1 MGFKETIVKFGMKV
15 LMGAKEV
22 SPEICL
28 VAGVGAIAAGTFLM
42 CKATLTLEEHLD
54 RRDKEF
60 QRINDGIDDQTL
72 PDYTEEVA
80 KGDVTKVKTNFVL
93 DVAKEYVPG
102 ALVMVGGITLLFL
115 GHKILRDRN
124 TALMGA
130 YSALATA
137 FAAYRKRVIEY
148 DGKEQDVK
156 YMYGDRTPHMVEETR
171 TNDDGTE
178 EVVLVESGGEENY
191 LLGSPYARI
200 FDAEH
205 SEVAAQ
211 FGEDPHND
219 LKFTILKHT
228 QAMWNNKLQTYGF
241 VFLNDVLVSLG
252 FPKVPEGQ
260 LVGWRLLG
268 NGDGYIDFGIN
279 NCYTNPACR
288 DIVDE
293 NGFTRKIVL
302 DFNVDGIIY
311 DKIGT
316 GRVNELTEDEL
327 WALQNK

>member
-1 MGFKETIVKFGMKV
+1 MGFKENLVRFGMKA
-15 LMGAKEV
+15 LMKAKEV
-22 SPEICL
+22 SPEIAL
-28 VAGVGAIAAGTFLM
+28 VAGVAAIGVGTFMM
-42 CKATLTLEEHLD
+42 CKATLALEEHID
-54 RRDKEF
+54 NRDKEL
-60 QRINDGIDDQTL
+60 QRVNDAIGDGAL
-72 PDYTEEVA
+72 PDYTEEIA
-80 KGDVTKVKTNFVL
+80 NGDIMKVKTNFVI
-93 DVAKEYVPG
+93 DVAKSYAPG
-102 ALVMVGGITLLFL
+102 ALVMIGGITLIFL

-156 YMYGDRTPHMVEETR
+156 YMYGDRTPGIVVAENEET
-171 TNDDGTE
+171 GE
-178 EVVLVESGGEENY
+178 EVVTLVESGNEDKY

-205 SEVAAQ
+205 TELAAS
-211 FGEDPHND
+211 FGDDPHND
-219 LKFTILKHT
+219 LKFSVLKHI
-228 QAMWNNKLQTYGF
+228 QSMWNSKLQTYGF
-241 VFLNDVLVSLG
+241 VFLNDVLDSLG

-268 NGDGYIDFGIN
+268 NGDGYIDFGIE
-279 NCYTNPACR
+279 NCYTNPECR
-288 DIVDE
+288 DIIDK

-302 DFNVDGIIY
+302 DFNVDGVIY
-311 DKIGT
+311 NKIGS
-316 GRVNELTEDEL
+316 GRTNELTEDEL

>member
-1 MGFKETIVKFGMKV
+1 MGIKETLVKFGMKV
-15 LMGAKEV
+15 LMGAKEA

-42 CKATLTLEEHLD
+42 CKATLTLDDHLEQ
-54 RRDKEF
+54 RDKELH
-60 QRINDGIDDQTL
+60 RINDGIDDQTL

-148 DGKEQDVK
+148 DGKEQDIK
-156 YMYGDRTPHMVEETR
+156 YMYGDRTPGIVVAENEET
-171 TNDDGTE
+171 GE
-178 EVVLVESGGEENY
+178 ETVTLVEKGNEEGY

-205 SEVAAQ
+205 SEVAAS
-211 FGEDPHND
+211 FATDPHND
-219 LKFTILKHT
+219 LKFTVLKHT

-241 VFLNDVLVSLG
+241 VFLNDVLASLG

-268 NGDGYIDFGIN
+268 NGDGYIDFGID
-279 NCYTNPACR
+279 NCYTNPECR
-288 DIVDE
+288 DIVDK

-302 DFNVDGIIY
+302 DFNVDGVIY
-311 DKIGT
+311 DKIGS
-316 GRVNELTEDEL
+316 GLRNELTEDEL